1 LDNDRVKM
9 VKEASDIVDVVGS
22 YISLRPAGQQT
33 FKGLCPFHDDHRP
46 SFDVDP
52 KRGRY
57 RCWSCGKYGDVITF
71 VQEYEKVEFAEALEI
86 LAKRA
91 GINLE
96 KKENLVQNR
105 LRGSMLDS
113 VRWASDQYH
122 QCLQES
128 PLAAEARSYLSSR
141 GLEDEIIRQFG
152 LGFAPRRGDWLLELA
167 HNDGVDVGMLEQ
179 VGLIG
184 RKTDKP
190 GLYDRFRD
198 RIMFP
203 IRNVLGNTVGFGGRI
218 MPSSPFI
225 DKAPKYY
232 NSSDSP
238 LFSKS
243 EQLYGIDQARN
254 SIGKVGYLAVVEGY
268 TDVMMAHQMGVGN
281 IVATMGTAINARH
294 LRQLRRWTS
303 KVVLVFDADAGGE
316 QGVDRAL
323 ELFVTNDMDLAIA
336 TLPEGLDPCDML
348 LNDGPEAFQEVL
360 KGAVDAL
367 EFKLSSI
374 LAEISRDGASVETKR
389 KATDSILSVLARIP
403 VESSPSSQLKMQL
416 MLGRIGKR
424 LGLSDETLKNRVNEL
439 RPKTESRKV
448 LKMQLMLGRIGKRLG
463 LSDETLKSRVNE
475 LRPKTESRKVDTNI
489 INTTEESRRAK
500 PVPEEKELVEVLLAN
515 PDLVFR
521 ARQDLSI
528 DDLNHPGLRQ
538 IVSILFDLLD
548 EKRTP
553 DLDAVRARMGDSPI
567 GSRLLDLADQG
578 RRNPEP
584 VTWYGNILER
594 FNERKVKPVVRVL
607 QDQLHAANDHE
618 TAMELL
624 RKLQSRSVGSGSVP
638 TPSRLDGGH

>member
-1 LDNDRVKM
+1 MDNDRVKM
-9 VKEASDIVDVVGS
+9 VKEASDIVDVIGS

-96 KKENLVQNR
+96 KSENLVQNR

-218 MPSSPFI
+218 MPSSPFV

-254 SIGKVGYLAVVEGY
+254 AIGKVGYLAVVEGY

-424 LGLSDETLKNRVNEL
+424 LGLSEETLKNRVNEL

-448 LKMQLMLGRIGKRLG
+448 
-463 LSDETLKSRVNE
+463 
-475 LRPKTESRKVDTNI
+475 DTNT

-515 PDLVFR
+515 PDLVLR

-528 DDLNHPGLRQ
+528 DDMNHPGLRQ
-538 IVSILFDLLD
+538 IVSILFDLQD
-548 EKRTP
+548 EKQTP

-584 VTWYGNILER
+584 MAWYGNILER

>member
-448 LKMQLMLGRIGKRLG
+448 
-463 LSDETLKSRVNE
+463 
-475 LRPKTESRKVDTNI
+475 DTNI

>member
-1 LDNDRVKM
+1 M
-9 VKEASDIVDVVGS
+9 VKEASDIVDVIGS

-71 VQEYEKVEFAEALEI
+71 VREYEKVEFAEALEI

-218 MPSSPFI
+218 MPSSPFV

-254 SIGKVGYLAVVEGY
+254 AIGKVGYLAVVEGY

-424 LGLSDETLKNRVNEL
+424 LGLSEETLKNRVNEL

-448 LKMQLMLGRIGKRLG
+448 
-463 LSDETLKSRVNE
+463 
-475 LRPKTESRKVDTNI
+475 DTNT

-515 PDLVFR
+515 PDLVLR

-528 DDLNHPGLRQ
+528 DDMNHPGLRQ
-538 IVSILFDLLD
+538 IVSILFDLQD
-548 EKRTP
+548 EKQTP

-584 VTWYGNILER
+584 MAWYGNILER
-594 FNERKVKPVVRVL
+594 FNERKVKPVVRIL
-607 QDQLHAANDHE
+607 QDQLHAENDHE
-618 TAMELL
+618 AAIELL

>member
-218 MPSSPFI
+218 MPSSPFV

-254 SIGKVGYLAVVEGY
+254 SIGKIGYLAVVEGY

-367 EFKLSSI
+367 EFKLTSI

-448 LKMQLMLGRIGKRLG
+448 
-463 LSDETLKSRVNE
+463 
-475 LRPKTESRKVDTNI
+475 DTNI

-521 ARQDLSI
+521 AKQDLSI

>member
-218 MPSSPFI
+218 MPSSPFV

-254 SIGKVGYLAVVEGY
+254 SIGKAGYLAVVEGY

-424 LGLSDETLKNRVNEL
+424 LSLSDETLKN
-439 RPKTESRKV
+439 
-448 LKMQLMLGRIGKRLG
+448 
-463 LSDETLKSRVNE
+463 RVNE

-521 ARQDLSI
+521 AKQDLSI

>member
-1 LDNDRVKM
+1 M
-9 VKEASDIVDVVGS
+9 
-22 YISLRPAGQQT
+22 
-33 FKGLCPFHDDHRP
+33 
-46 SFDVDP
+46 
-52 KRGRY
+52 
-57 RCWSCGKYGDVITF
+57 
-71 VQEYEKVEFAEALEI
+71 QEYEKVEFAEALEI

-218 MPSSPFI
+218 MPSSPFV

-448 LKMQLMLGRIGKRLG
+448 
-463 LSDETLKSRVNE
+463 
-475 LRPKTESRKVDTNI
+475 DTNI

-521 ARQDLSI
+521 AKQDLSI